1 MVELLRT
8 NDPILLSWLTALLAD
23 QGIPAGVFDGHTAVL
38 EGSVSAIQRRLM
50 VGRDDVVRARR
61 LMADA
66 GIDYGGA

>member
-23 QGIPAGVFDGHTAVL
+23 QGIPTVVFDGHTAVL

-66 GIDYGGA
+66 GVDYGGA

>member
-23 QGIPAGVFDGHTAVL
+23 QGIPAVVFDGHTAVL